1 MYGALNI
8 STSGMVAQ
16 RTRMNVIAAN
26 LANMATT
33 RNAEGE
39 PIPFRRRIA
48 LMSPGATNARGAQ
61 GVRVSEIAEDTA
73 PFRKVYNPSHPDAA
87 KVTDPARDMVK
98 GYVNYP
104 NVDRA
109 TETINSIEAR
119 RAYEANVAAAEV
131 SKSMFA
137 QALRL
142 IA

>member
-1 MYGALNI
+1 MYGALDT

-26 LANMATT
+26 LANLATT

-39 PIPFRRRIA
+39 PIPFRRRVA
-48 LMSPGATNARGAQ
+48 LMSPGATSARGAA
-61 GVRVSEIAEDTA
+61 GVRVSEIGEDPA
-73 PFRKVYNPSHPDAA
+73 PFRKVFDPSHPDAA
-87 KVTDPARDMVK
+87 TVTDPRRDMVK

-104 NVDRA
+104 NVDP
-109 TETINSIEAR
+109 TIETINSIEAR

-131 SKSMFA
+131 TKSMFA
-137 QALRL
+137 QAMRL